1 MLKKINFKYI
11 LVGLIGMLI
20 FTQALFVFHNSN
32 LEKKE
37 FDGICNDIY
46 TEKVWIDTCYL
57 PYKQEDAT
65 LRFATLA
72 EITGIVISGI
82 LIFVL

>member
-1 MLKKINFKYI
+1 MLKKIDFKSVLFI
-11 LVGLIGMLI
+11 LIGLLI
-20 FTQALFVFHNSN
+20 FTQALFAFHNSN
-32 LEKKE
+32 FEKKE

-65 LRFATLA
+65 LRFATIA
-72 EITGIVISGI
+72 EVVGI
-82 LIFVL
+82 LVAGTLVIIL